1 MSELKGLRVKDAV
14 EGRVL
19 TTDSNG
25 VMQSSNKSVDELATS
40 SDISALDNRITALEG
55 SVSELQVK
63 VVDINGEEV

>member
-25 VMQSSNKSVDELATS
+25 VMQSSNKSVDELATN

-55 SVSELQVK
+55 SVDELQNK
-63 VVDINGEEV
+63 VIDINGEEV

>member
-1 MSELKGLRVKDAV
+1 MSELKGLRVKDAI

-40 SDISALDNRITALEG
+40 SDISALDDRITALEG
-55 SVSELQVK
+55 SVDELQDK
-63 VVDINGEEV
+63 VIDINGEEV

>member
-14 EGRVL
+14 EGKVL

-55 SVSELQVK
+55 SVNELQVK

>member
-25 VMQSSNKSVDELATS
+25 VMQSSNKSVDELATN
-40 SDISALDNRITALEG
+40 SDISALDDRITALEG
-55 SVSELQVK
+55 SVDELQDK
-63 VVDINGEEV
+63 VIDINGEEV

>member
-14 EGRVL
+14 EGKVL

-40 SDISALDNRITALEG
+40 SDISALDTRITALEG
-55 SVSELQVK
+55 SVNELQVK

>member
-14 EGRVL
+14 EGKVL

-40 SDISALDNRITALEG
+40 LDISALDNRITALEG
-55 SVSELQVK
+55 SVNELQVK
-63 VVDINGEEV
+63 VVNINGEKV

>member
-1 MSELKGLRVKDAV
+1 MSELKGLRVKDAI
-14 EGRVL
+14 EGKVL

-55 SVSELQVK
+55 SVDEIQNK
-63 VVDINGEEV
+63 VIDINGEEV

>member
-14 EGRVL
+14 EGKVL

>member
-14 EGRVL
+14 EGKVL

-40 SDISALDNRITALEG
+40 SDISVLDNRITALEG
-55 SVSELQVK
+55 SVNELHVK

>member
-55 SVSELQVK
+55 SVDKLQNK
-63 VVDINGEEV
+63 VIAINGEEV